1 MEQSLNNVVSQKNQ
15 NLLIKGAFMVGGFF
29 AAKYFIDRFARNNS
43 SDNAFDDENI
53 TLANMLYQAGHIWG
67 GMAED
72 EERIIELAGYIKD
85 YSKVSQAYRTKY
97 GVNLDVELTKW
108 LNATELEQFK
118 ARLGTTVTPS
128 GGGGSIPTGGGSTPT
143 TPAPTGGSGTGGFR
157 VGQKVYFKASNW
169 NVRSMQSPYRPIR
182 VSKAGQVAGYVAQM
196 PKVLYAQNID
206 GNIVKDNF
214 VLLSDGSMFSTNY
227 YVSASNLK

>member
-1 MEQSLNNVVSQKNQ
+1 MEQFNNVVSEKNQ
-15 NLLIKGAFMVGGFF
+15 HLLMKGAFLVGSFF
-29 AAKYFIDRFARNNS
+29 AARYLIDRYNKNTS

-53 TLANMLYQAGHIWG
+53 LLANQLYQAGHIWG
-67 GMAED
+67 GIAED

-108 LNATELEQFK
+108 LSADELQQFK
-118 ARLGTTVTPS
+118 ARLGTTVTPA
-128 GGGGSIPTGGGSTPT
+128 GGGNAPTGGGTTPTIPTGGNT
-143 TPAPTGGSGTGGFR
+143 SGLR
-157 VGQKVYFKASNW
+157 IGQKVYFKASNW
-169 NVRSMQSPYRPIR
+169 NVRSSKSPYRPIR
-182 VSKAGQVAGYVAQM
+182 LSKAGQVAGFVAQL
-196 PKVLYAQNID
+196 PKVLYAQNTD

-214 VLLSDGSMFSTNY
+214 VLLSDGSLISTNY